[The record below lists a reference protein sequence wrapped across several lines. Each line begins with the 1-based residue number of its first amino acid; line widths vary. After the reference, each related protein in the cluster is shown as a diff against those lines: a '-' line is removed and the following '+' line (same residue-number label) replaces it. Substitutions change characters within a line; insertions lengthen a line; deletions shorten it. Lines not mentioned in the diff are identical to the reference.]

1 MEFKI
6 NKQKRVR
13 IPISKLYEL
22 KRYSREQNFFI
33 FLWSF
38 EEESG
43 LKGTSTR
50 VTRFQNV
57 IYFFKIVDTK
67 KYMLA
72 KIKHGI

>member
-1 MEFKI
+1 MAFKI

-22 KRYSREQNFFI
+22 KRDSREHNFFI
-33 FLWSF
+33 FLRSF

-43 LKGTSTR
+43 LKKSSTR
-50 VTRFQNV
+50 LTRFQHMT
-57 IYFFKIVDTK
+57 YLFKIVDTK